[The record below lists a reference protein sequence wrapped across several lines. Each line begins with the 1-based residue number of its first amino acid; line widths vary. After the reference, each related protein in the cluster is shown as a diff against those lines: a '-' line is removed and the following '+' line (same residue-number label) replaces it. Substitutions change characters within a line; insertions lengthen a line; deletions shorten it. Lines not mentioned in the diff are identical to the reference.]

1 MLRTLQ
7 TAQMI
12 IDNLDKNYEVKVI
25 PQLSE
30 ILSKICDFSSGINDK
45 KE

>member
-7 TAQMI
+7 TTNMI
-12 IDNLDKNYEVKVI
+12 LTGIGKKYDVKVI

-30 ILSKICDFSSGINDK
+30 VLSKICDFCSGIK
-45 KE
+45 KKK